1 MNLFYAWARRYG
13 IWSARARTRPAPVP
27 TLRRLGSS
35 VLPDLAA
42 TEILSEVREVGPN
55 RRLVDR
61 VGIEVRVIPLDHALV
76 VQVFG
81 IGDRLQ
87 KRLVAD
93 RSADIRGGT
102 AALRAHEAGIAD
114 AGRGR

>member
-1 MNLFYAWARRYG
+1 MGTAHGLVGESANA
-13 IWSARARTRPAPVP
+13 ARALPPYA
-27 TLRRLGSS
+27 LGSS
-35 VLPDLAA
+35 MLLDLAA

-93 RSADIRGGT
+93 RSADIRGGQRPC
-102 AALRAHEAGIAD
+102 ALTR
-114 AGRGR
+114 RG